1 MRGEAFVSA
10 LGGVFE
16 RSPWVAE
23 RAFARR
29 PFADTAALHAAMVDT
44 VRAASRDEQLALLRA
59 HPELAGK
66 AADAGT
72 LTADSASEQKGAGL
86 VNLSADEKQRI
97 ARLNAEYRARFGF
110 PFIIAV
116 RNHTRAGIFAE
127 LERRL
132 RNDAAAELAACLEQ
146 VYEIARFRLED
157 NVRG

>member
-1 MRGEAFVSA
+1 MRGEAFVAA

-23 RAFARR
+23 RAFDRR
-29 PFADTAALHAAMVDT
+29 PFAGAAALHAAMVAV
-44 VRAASRDEQLALLRA
+44 VRAASREEQLALLRA

-66 AADAGT
+66 EADAGT
-72 LTADSASEQKGAGL
+72 LTSDSAAEQKGAGL
-86 VNLSADEKQRI
+86 VNLAAEEKQRI

-116 RNHTRAGIFAE
+116 RNYTRAGIFAE
-127 LERRL
+127 VERRL
-132 RNDAAAELAACLEQ
+132 ENDPATELAACLEQ

-157 NVRG
+157 LVAG